1 MRPRHATGDQ
11 TSTATTRRALS
22 GATLD
27 LPAGLP
33 GAVGWGGILLGRPIS
48 QMLAY
53 LGMVW
58 EGSRRAKLMASCV
71 QRLAMNR

>member
-27 LPAGLP
+27 LPQGRLP
-33 GAVGWGGILLGRPIS
+33 PLGRGGILLVRGAHPSICS
-48 QMLAY
+48 DI
-53 LGMVW
+53 VW

-71 QRLAMNR
+71 KRLAMNR